1 MGIFLS
7 IEEHNLN
14 LQEVHWEQRF
24 ISLVN
29 CPAALGGVG
38 ERGRWQQPG
47 GVAVQGRVPT
57 KMPGSKAQGSLSM
70 WESESC
76 WVRGLCKLSLLLP
89 PGRPACIFL
98 FLRSNY
104 FQQNWDSHPLVLR

>member
-38 ERGRWQQPG
+38 GGAGGSSQGVWQ
-47 GVAVQGRVPT
+47 
-57 KMPGSKAQGSLSM
+57 SKG
-70 WESESC
+70 EC
-76 WVRGLCKLSLLLP
+76 P
-89 PGRPACIFL
+89 PRC
-98 FLRSNY
+98 
-104 FQQNWDSHPLVLR
+104 LVLRLGGHFPCGSQRAAGPEACVN

>member
-57 KMPGSKAQGSLSM
+57 KMPGSKAQVHA
-70 WESESC
+70 C
-76 WVRGLCKLSLLLP
+76 ALSLFS
-89 PGRPACIFL
+89 R
-98 FLRSNY
+98 
-104 FQQNWDSHPLVLR
+104 V